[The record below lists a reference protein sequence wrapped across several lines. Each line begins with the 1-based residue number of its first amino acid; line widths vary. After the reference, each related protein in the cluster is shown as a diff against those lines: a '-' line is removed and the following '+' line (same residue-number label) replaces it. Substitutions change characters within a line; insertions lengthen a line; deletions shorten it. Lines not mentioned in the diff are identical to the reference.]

1 LFCLKCREKK
11 VKIENE
17 YRNIKK
23 ESKYYKD
30 INKFENELNKNMD
43 KLEFM
48 DQLYGKGIL
57 DIGPV
62 EDIKED
68 NIKINK

>member
-1 LFCLKCREKK
+1 MQ
-11 VKIENE
+11 
-17 YRNIKK
+17 
-23 ESKYYKD
+23 ESKNYND

-62 EDIKED
+62 EDINGD